1 MTEGDDILNVEGD
14 LVESL
19 QRLDVMA
26 SVAIASGGTVAVDG
40 MNLRK
45 LVKAA
50 SGLSA
55 AKAAYRYQRQKLEKQ
70 EVALLRHI
78 YFTLAISLA
87 VHGAAVLAGLL

>member
-1 MTEGDDILNVEGD
+1 MTQSDDILNVEGD

-26 SVAIASGGTVAVDG
+26 SVAIASGNTVEVDG
-40 MNLRK
+40 MKLRK

-50 SGLSA
+50 SGLSV

-70 EVALLRHI
+70 EVALSRHI
-78 YFTLAISLA
+78 IFTLAISLT
-87 VHGAAVLAGLL
+87 VHGLAGLL